1 MATEEEIKQQKDLND
16 ELLKSQE
23 AYANLKESIQDTLF
37 FTRDYAD
44 EAKKAAKEVFGST
57 IAASETSKAFKDVA
71 DSAKQITDNYAGVI
85 SGQIQYSDLQKESEA
100 LESAK
105 NSLATEYGQVL
116 TTMNVSM
123 EEQQQILNG
132 TVDVYDV
139 LDSKAGNLTE
149 SQFKLVELFD
159 EQNRQLEDEA
169 DNMAE
174 IAKRAETIDDA
185 MRPLGKSAI
194 SLQDMG
200 DGLSKGLS
208 QAGLGDIS
216 GKLGIEDA
224 ITGARETAAG
234 LTKGGTEALNMGGKL
249 KVAGN
254 MATTMGKNLMK
265 SLGPA
270 ALIAMAIEQIVSAFK
285 LIDGASGEVAK
296 GMGISAEE
304 GRNLVSSSADAA
316 AMSGD
321 LLVSTKDVVAA
332 QMELNQAMG
341 TAVEFSGE
349 FAAEFASIKER
360 TGLSNEAMAR
370 FSQNALVAGTSIED
384 QLSTVSATVMELNA
398 QSGIMLNAKDIQE
411 GIGNMSKAQLLTAGR
426 NTKEMANQV
435 VQAKLLGASMEQL
448 NSIGNS
454 LLEFENSIGA
464 EMEAE
469 LLTGKQ
475 LNLEKARMAA
485 LTGDTATL
493 AKEVK
498 EQMGSAEEFGKLN
511 VIQQEALAK
520 SMGMQR
526 EDLASMLVEQE
537 NLEAV
542 KAAGFE
548 STSDAQAAF
557 NQLVADGMTAEQA
570 AAEMKSKGLDDAF
583 TKQMQSETQQEKMNA
598 AMEKLTDLFVQ
609 IMDPLMPVI
618 DAIMDLLG
626 PIFAILSPIAKL
638 IGDII
643 KIGMEFNPM
652 ITMLLDQFASVGN
665 YLEGIG
671 KLITGIFTMDFNMI
685 VDGIKLMGQSVID
698 LFLAP
703 LDAAIGLLNYIPG
716 VDIPDASNA
725 IGGAIGLAEG
735 GIVTKPTTALIGEG
749 GEPEA
754 VTPLS
759 KIGNFVSDIF
769 GNDEATSSTS
779 TSSSPPIDLTPLVE
793 QMNAMNAT
801 LNAILTKEGT
811 VMLDSTK
818 VGTALSVGS
827 YKLQ

>member
-1 MATEEEIKQQKDLND
+1 MATKEEIKQQKDLND
-16 ELLKSQE
+16 EVLKSQE
-23 AYANLKESIQDTLF
+23 AYAKLRENIQDTLF

-71 DSAKQITDNYAGVI
+71 DSAKKITDNYAGVI
-85 SGQIQYSDLQKESEA
+85 SGQKQYSDLQKESEA
-100 LESAK
+100 LEAAK

-132 TVDVYDV
+132 TANAYDI

-149 SQFKLVELFD
+149 EQFKLVELFE
-159 EQNRQLEDEA
+159 EQNQQLKDEA
-169 DNMAE
+169 ANMAE
-174 IAKRAETIDDA
+174 IAKRAKTIDDA
-185 MRPLGKSAI
+185 MRPLGESAI

-224 ITGARETAAG
+224 INGARETASG

-270 ALIAMAIEQIVSAFK
+270 ALIAMAIEQIVEAFK

-296 GMGISAEE
+296 NMGISAEE

-370 FSQNALVAGTSIED
+370 FSQNALVAGTSIKD

-398 QSGIMLNAKDIQE
+398 QSGVMLNAKDIQE
-411 GIGNMSKAQLLTAGR
+411 GIGKMSKAQLLTAGR

-454 LLEFENSIGA
+454 LLDFENSIGA

-526 EDLASMLVEQE
+526 EDLAAMLVEQE

-618 DAIMDLLG
+618 DAIMDLLD

-638 IGDII
+638 LGDII
-643 KIGMEFNPM
+643 ELG
-652 ITMLLDQFASVGN
+652 T
-665 YLEGIG
+665 
-671 KLITGIFTMDFNMI
+671 
-685 VDGIKLMGQSVID
+685 
-698 LFLAP
+698 
-703 LDAAIGLLNYIPG
+703 
-716 VDIPDASNA
+716 
-725 IGGAIGLAEG
+725 
-735 GIVTKPTTALIGEG
+735 
-749 GEPEA
+749 
-754 VTPLS
+754 
-759 KIGNFVSDIF
+759 
-769 GNDEATSSTS
+769 
-779 TSSSPPIDLTPLVE
+779 IDLTPLVE
-793 QMNAMNAT
+793 QMNKMNAT
-801 LNAILTKEGT
+801 LSAILSKEGT
-811 VMLDSTK
+811 VTLDGTK
-818 VGTALSVGS
+818 VGTALTVGS

>member
-1 MATEEEIKQQKDLND
+1 MATEEEIKQQESLND

-23 AYANLKESIQDTLF
+23 AYAKLKESVQDVLF

-71 DSAKQITDNYAGVI
+71 DAAKQITDNYAGVI
-85 SGQIQYSDLQKESEA
+85 TGEKQFADLQKESLA
-100 LESAK
+100 LEASKA
-105 NSLATEYGQVL
+105 SLATEYAQAL
-116 TTMNVSM
+116 TAMNVSA
-123 EEQQQILNG
+123 EDQTKILNG
-132 TVDVYDV
+132 TLDVFDA
-139 LDSKAGNLTE
+139 LDASSDNLTQ
-149 SQFKLVELFD
+149 SQFTLAELFE
-159 EQNRQLEDEA
+159 EQNQQLKDEA
-169 DNMAE
+169 ANMAE
-174 IAKRAETIDDA
+174 IAKRAKTIDDA
-185 MRPLGKSAI
+185 MRPLGESAI

-296 GMGISAEE
+296 NMGISAEE

-341 TAVEFSGE
+341 TAVKFSGE

-398 QSGIMLNAKDIQE
+398 QSGVMLNAKDIQE
-411 GIGNMSKAQLLTAGR
+411 GIGKMSKAQLLTAGR

-454 LLEFENSIGA
+454 LLDFENSIGA

-526 EDLASMLVEQE
+526 EDLAAMLVEQE

-618 DAIMDLLG
+618 DAIMNLLNQDQMNKFIVIAVVKIWKMTILKLDLSMKMIYHICPKLKH
-626 PIFAILSPIAKL
+626 IIHLLKL
-638 IGDII
+638 I
-643 KIGMEFNPM
+643 
-652 ITMLLDQFASVGN
+652 
-665 YLEGIG
+665 
-671 KLITGIFTMDFNMI
+671 
-685 VDGIKLMGQSVID
+685 
-698 LFLAP
+698 
-703 LDAAIGLLNYIPG
+703 
-716 VDIPDASNA
+716 
-725 IGGAIGLAEG
+725 
-735 GIVTKPTTALIGEG
+735 
-749 GEPEA
+749 
-754 VTPLS
+754 
-759 KIGNFVSDIF
+759 
-769 GNDEATSSTS
+769 
-779 TSSSPPIDLTPLVE
+779 
-793 QMNAMNAT
+793 
-801 LNAILTKEGT
+801 
-811 VMLDSTK
+811 
-818 VGTALSVGS
+818 
-827 YKLQ
+827 